1 MILYFIAALIKPL
14 HNLTVKPQ
22 TLRHMSASTVEFLS
36 KERAA
41 KLTARV
47 KAFESSGAQY
57 KSWPDRSPIGG
68 TLDPYTGSWD
78 TEQAAHLLS
87 RAMIGATKEQIEL
100 VLEIGPEAAVNMLL
114 ADQPLPEPPINYFDE
129 EDPFTPIG
137 ETWIDKPFQQDF
149 AGGRFASLYAWTMG
163 NMLEEGISA
172 RESLTL
178 FWHNHFV
185 TADINVPKAVY
196 QYITLLRENALGNFK
211 ELTKLI
217 TVNPSMLS
225 YLNNGQNT
233 NLAPNENYARE
244 LMELFTL
251 GKGELAAPGDYTT
264 FTELD
269 VQQVA
274 RVLTGWRIRF
284 ISDSGEMP
292 EPFFNGFFHDT
303 GDKTLSHRFN
313 GATIENNDENEYI
326 DLIDLIFEREE
337 AATFIC
343 RKLYRWFVYYKVDE
357 NIEQVIVEAM
367 AQILRDNNFDIKPV
381 LKVLFLSEHFYDVN
395 SLGCIIKN
403 PIDFMLVLIKQF
415 TVSFPPNEQQKYA
428 LWNGIFRFIELL
440 QMTYFFPPSV
450 AGWKA
455 FYQEPAYNQL
465 WINSVTL
472 IIRQLFTNVMATA
485 GFESFDGR
493 FRVDALAF
501 AATVDNPLDP
511 NDLIEGFAD
520 VLFPNKLEQD
530 QIDVLKEVLIPGLPD
545 FEWTVE
551 YQAYLDNPDDE
562 EVRTGVDTRLRFLI
576 RAMLARPEY
585 HLS

>member
-1 MILYFIAALIKPL
+1 
-14 HNLTVKPQ
+14 
-22 TLRHMSASTVEFLS
+22 MSVSTVEFLS

-47 KAFESSGAQY
+47 NAFESSGFQY
-57 KSWPDRSPIGG
+57 KSSSDRSPIGG

-87 RAMIGATKEQIEL
+87 RAMLGATKEQIEL
-100 VLEIGPEAAVNMLL
+100 ALEIGPEATVNMLL
-114 ADQPLPEPPINYFDE
+114 EDKPLPEPPINYFNE

-137 ETWIDKPFQQDF
+137 ETWIDKPFQQEL
-149 AGGRFASLYAWTMG
+149 AGGRYASLYAWTMG
-163 NMLEEGISA
+163 GMLDEGISA

-185 TADINVPKAVY
+185 TANINLPKAVY

-211 ELTKLI
+211 KLTELV
-217 TVNPSMLS
+217 TVNPSMLA
-225 YLNNGQNT
+225 YLNNSQNT
-233 NLAPNENYARE
+233 KFAPNENYARE
-244 LMELFTL
+244 LLELFTI
-251 GKGELAAPGDYTT
+251 GKGDLAGPGDYTT

-269 VQQVA
+269 VKEVA

-284 ISDSGEMP
+284 IADTGEMP
-292 EPFFNGFFHDT
+292 EGFFNSFFHDT
-303 GDKTLSHRFN
+303 DDKTLSHRFN
-313 GATIENNDENEYI
+313 EATIQSNGENEYL
-326 DLIDLIFEREE
+326 DLIDLIFEHEQASR
-337 AATFIC
+337 FIC
-343 RKLYRWFVYYKVDE
+343 RKLYRWFVYYKIDDT
-357 NIEQVIVEAM
+357 IEQTIIEPM
-367 AQILRDNNFDIKPV
+367 AQILRDNDFDIKPV
-381 LKVLFLSEHFYDVN
+381 LQALFLSEHFYDEN

-403 PIDFMLVLIKQF
+403 PIDFMLALIKQF
-415 TVSFPPNEQQKYA
+415 SVSFPSNERQRYA

-440 QMTYFFPPSV
+440 QMTYYFPPSV

-455 FYQEPAYNQL
+455 FYQEPAFNQL

-472 IIRQLFTNVMATA
+472 IIRQLFTDVMATA

-501 AATVDNPLDP
+501 TASMDNPLDP
-511 NDLIEGFAD
+511 NDLIKGFAE
-520 VLFPNKLEQD
+520 VLFPNKLAQD
-530 QIDVLKEVLIPGLPD
+530 QIDILKEILIPGLPD

-551 YQAYLDNPDDE
+551 YQAYLDNPDNE
-562 EVRTGVDTRLRFLI
+562 EVRNGVDSRLRLLI